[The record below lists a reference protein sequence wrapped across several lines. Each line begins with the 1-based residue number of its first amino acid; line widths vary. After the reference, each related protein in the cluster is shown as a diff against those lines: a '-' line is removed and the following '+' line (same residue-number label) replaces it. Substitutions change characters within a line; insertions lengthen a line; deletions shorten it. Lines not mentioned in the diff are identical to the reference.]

1 MTDQELLQQ
10 LDNADYEYQEA
21 KRKLARLKKEYMDA
35 ETVLINC
42 KLHKERVV
50 EAIRVHMATTP
61 RPEKSLQDLEIERF
75 RETYPELVKWAKQ
88 RDEHK
93 EK

>member
-1 MTDQELLQQ
+1 MSDQELLQQ
-10 LDNADYEYQEA
+10 LDDADYEYQEA
-21 KRKLARLKKEYMDA
+21 KRKLARLKKECMDA

-42 KLHKERVV
+42 KIHKEKVV
-50 EAIRVHMATTP
+50 EALRVHMNTTP
-61 RPEKSLQDLEIERF
+61 RLEKSLQDLEIERF
-75 RETYPELVKWAKQ
+75 RETHPELVEWARQ